1 MQHFRV
7 RIFGSVTAKFD
18 LGAAIPVFHRWIQK
32 STSAD
37 LFSDVAD
44 YRHVPD
50 GPGVLLV
57 AHDGFYNLEANGSLV
72 YARRSSMEGTSTDRL
87 QQAYIAAANACA
99 RLENEP
105 EFTGKIQ
112 FETGRCEVSVN
123 DRLLA
128 PNNAETRAAL
138 EPVIREFF
146 AATWGTEE
154 FDVEPA
160 GSPRDLVTF
169 AVSQRA
175 VSEKKG
181 GAEPVGAALPR

>member
-7 RIFGSVTAKFD
+7 RIFGTVTAGFD
-18 LGAAIPVFHRWIQK
+18 LGAEMFI
-32 STSAD
+32 
-37 LFSDVAD
+37 DVAD

-57 AHDGFYNLEANGSLV
+57 SHDGFYNLEANGSLV
-72 YARRSSMEGTSTDRL
+72 YTRRSSMEGSATERL

-105 EFTGKIQ
+105 EFAGKIQ

-138 EPVIREFF
+138 EPVIRGFF
-146 AATWGTEE
+146 ESTWGTQD
-154 FDVEPA
+154 FDAEPT

-169 AVSQRA
+169 TVSQRV
-175 VSEKKG
+175 VSGKKG